1 MTQKIGV
8 LEFRKAFDRNLKRT
22 VDGAHR
28 ASHGTHQTH
37 WPHMCFLQKRPP
49 MYMGKDLPC
58 IYPAC
63 TKKDKDHWGIQYCVS
78 IRPPMFGSDI
88 HKPSR
93 SFSHASS
100 FHRYQLT
107 NADLFHLKCFGL
119 VADLS
124 YLPHLH
130 RLWPLNHLTWQRAD
144 MSLKKDTIR
153 QFLEPAAQ
161 RLLQDFKGTYYD
173 WCAEQVGVPRKP
185 EGPSHRDEVA
195 LKREKSFSDLFP
207 KTPQRPRDFELMG
220 VMLE

>member
-1 MTQKIGV
+1 MTQNIDV
-8 LEFRKAFDRNLKRT
+8 LEFRKAFNRTLKRT
-22 VDGAHR
+22 VDGT
-28 ASHGTHQTH
+28 HGTH
-37 WPHMCFLQKRPP
+37 WPHMCFLQNRPP
-49 MYMGKDLPC
+49 RYGYEDLPC

-88 HKPSR
+88 HKP
-93 SFSHASS
+93 
-100 FHRYQLT
+100 
-107 NADLFHLKCFGL
+107 NLFHLKCFGL

-144 MSLKKDTIR
+144 MSLKKNNIR
-153 QFLEPAAQ
+153 QFLQPAAQ

-173 WCAEQVGVPRKP
+173 WCAEQAGVPRKP
-185 EGPSHRDEVA
+185 EGPSHPDDVA
-195 LKREKSFSDLFP
+195 LKREESFSDRLP
-207 KTPQRPRDFELMG
+207 KNPQRPRDFELMD